1 MTHAESQDL
10 LLDLAYGELDVE
22 RAAEVAS
29 HVEGCDEC
37 RKEKAA
43 IEEARRIAGPL
54 RELEQPS
61 AGFDDRILAAA
72 RAQAQLTHD
81 GNVGQVIEVTG
92 SVRPLG
98 MEPARIDA
106 HGPVKA
112 RPAERRRPRWLLR
125 AALGGSVAAAATLA
139 LVVSTSLE
147 TRRTREM
154 AAVARSDEYKI
165 SVEPVGPRTVDT
177 APRDAEPKREKERA
191 PEPQKLDAAPPP
203 AQEAPGKDKVA
214 QVRAP
219 RNRAAA
225 EGSGGDVASRAS
237 APASNA
243 AEADLKKQVPAAKG
257 ARAEE
262 QPSAP
267 AVSTPHQLIG
277 GPVAALAPPKAEQQG
292 QTAEA
297 GEAVPARVPSSKSV
311 AAPQAARVAGTL
323 SAVPVASLETSAQEA
338 RHAGDYARAASL
350 YRQAAALRENDKDLS
365 AAAWN
370 LAHAVECLSAAGQFA
385 EARAVRDQ
393 LARAY
398 PSETNALSAA
408 RRALREV
415 ESPVPAEH

>member
-177 APRDAEPKREKERA
+177 APTRRRPLPRKRQGRTKWRRCARRGIVRPRRARAETSPAAPPRRPRTPPRPISRSRSPQRRERA
-191 PEPQKLDAAPPP
+191 P
-203 AQEAPGKDKVA
+203 
-214 QVRAP
+214 RSSP
-219 RNRAAA
+219 RRQR
-225 EGSGGDVASRAS
+225 SPR
-237 APASNA
+237 
-243 AEADLKKQVPAAKG
+243 L
-257 ARAEE
+257 
-262 QPSAP
+262 
-267 AVSTPHQLIG
+267 
-277 GPVAALAPPKAEQQG
+277 
-292 QTAEA
+292 
-297 GEAVPARVPSSKSV
+297 
-311 AAPQAARVAGTL
+311 
-323 SAVPVASLETSAQEA
+323 TS
-338 RHAGDYARAASL
+338 
-350 YRQAAALRENDKDLS
+350 
-365 AAAWN
+365 
-370 LAHAVECLSAAGQFA
+370 
-385 EARAVRDQ
+385 
-393 LARAY
+393 
-398 PSETNALSAA
+398 
-408 RRALREV
+408 
-415 ESPVPAEH
+415 